1 MGHNCR
7 LYHHYCKSCQR
18 MTPLP
23 RVFCRSVSS
32 CCQLDWTPCHRYCSC
47 RSAHTP
53 LDPSGGSSYDVT
65 GFSSLYTACRISRR
79 WTWSWSDQE
88 WKRNQ
93 SRAYI
98 GKVSYYDGCNWLFLF
113 VSCFLI
119 GSFLAIW
126 LVQFL
131 VMWLVGDIKP
141 FNPLFEL
148 NKFIIGH
155 IRSRIRASHPSR
167 GSPTGDIWSD
177 IPQLPVAHH
186 EPKGTP
192 FGTSKGTPFAVTWPS
207 VTSSSHG
214 TCTTVLHFVLLL

>member
-1 MGHNCR
+1 MPSMR
-7 LYHHYCKSCQR
+7 DQR
-18 MTPLP
+18 PSRDL
-23 RVFCRSVSS
+23 RWR
-32 CCQLDWTPCHRYCSC
+32 
-47 RSAHTP
+47 

-88 WKRNQ
+88 WRWNQ
-93 SRAYI
+93 LRAYI

-126 LVQFL
+126 LVQFP

-155 IRSRIRASHPSR
+155 IRSRIRAFHPSR
-167 GSPTGDIWSD
+167 GSPTGDKSLRHAPATVNSIRWHECIIMQADKARRKYRNSRD
-177 IPQLPVAHH
+177 RKRPSRNRKCAHAQ
-186 EPKGTP
+186 P
-192 FGTSKGTPFAVTWPS
+192 
-207 VTSSSHG
+207 
-214 TCTTVLHFVLLL
+214 LHFALLLE